1 MDPERRR
8 TILRRVCAFAAFA
21 LACESVAAV
30 LALAVS
36 WRFAAVGTLSCAA
49 LAVAALYSAFEGY
62 DDILRR
68 PR

>member
-1 MDPERRR
+1 MQPERRL
-8 TILRRVCAFAAFA
+8 TILRRVSVFSSLA
-21 LACESVAAV
+21 LVCESVAAV

-49 LAVAALYSAFEGY
+49 LTVAALYAAFEGY